1 MAERPMLYLLDGHAL
16 AYRHHFAMITRPL
29 TNARTGE
36 IVSAVFGFSR
46 ALLEL
51 MERERPY
58 YLAVAF
64 DEGLTGRDQLYPE
77 YKGTREKMPDDLAAQ
92 MSRIQEVVRAF
103 NIPILSLPG
112 YEADDVMGTIAAQ
125 AEKQDVFTRIVT
137 GDRDL
142 FQLLTSHIS
151 VRFSSTKS
159 GAGDEI
165 YEPERFRAEYG
176 FEPIHLTD
184 YKGLVGDTSDNIP
197 GVRGIGDKTARELLQ
212 KYTDLEQIYEN
223 IALIKG
229 ALQQKLIEGREL
241 AFLSRQLATIHRD
254 APITLDLDACVAHE
268 FDHAAVEALFR
279 ELEFGSLFKQLDK
292 LRERQIYQ
300 TAQTAALIERT
311 QAKVER
317 AQQLNLFEMDVPVDP
332 LPGTTTITV
341 DTPEKLRDL
350 TARLETAA
358 LIAFDTETTG
368 TSHVSADLVGIS
380 LAVDAQTGYYIP
392 LGHRE
397 GDQLPIEVVLDA
409 LRPAMTNPSILKA
422 AHNALFDFAILRR
435 YGLETA
441 PIGCDTMLAKWLLDP
456 NDGENVRGN
465 LGLKRLARIELN
477 IEMTPIE
484 RLIGAGKNQIT
495 MDQVRIDNAANYAA
509 ADALVCW
516 QLVPKMLDKL
526 AAEPK
531 QERDPLWGT
540 DNPPTPTDL
549 FHTLELP
556 LIPVLASME
565 LAGVLLDTAHLAKM
579 SRELGESITALES
592 EIHTLAGKTFNVN
605 SPKQMNEVLFEHL
618 KLKAEGVR
626 KTSLGFSTAADV
638 LDNLRGAHPVVDK
651 ILEYRELVKLKGTYI
666 DALPNL
672 INPVS
677 GRVHTSYNQTGTSTG
692 RISSSDPNLQNIP
705 IRTETGRDVRAAF
718 VAPDGW
724 RLLSVDYSQVEL
736 RILAHV
742 SQEPTLLNAF
752 AEGQDIHAATAAI
765 INNVPM
771 EAVTKEQRI
780 FAKRVNFGIL
790 YGMGAYRLARD
801 SDLTLAEARK
811 FIETY
816 FERLPGVRRYIE
828 GAKALA
834 RSQGYLT
841 TLFGRRRRF
850 PGINSSRGN
859 DVAAAEREAI
869 NMPIQGTAAD
879 IMKRAMIDL
888 HAALQTGGLRA
899 QLLLQVHDELVL
911 EVPEEELADT
921 AALVVRI
928 MENAAALNAPLKA
941 NAQAGVNWRDVAP
954 L

>member
-1 MAERPMLYLLDGHAL
+1 MAERPTLYLLDGHAL
-16 AYRHHFAMITRPL
+16 AYRHHFAMINRPL
-29 TNARTGE
+29 TSAKTGE

-46 ALLEL
+46 ALLDL
-51 MERERPY
+51 MERERPH

-64 DEGLTGRDQLYPE
+64 DEGLTGRDQLYPN

-92 MSRIQEVVRAF
+92 MGRIQEVVRAF

-125 AEKQDVFTRIVT
+125 AEEQDIFTRIIT

-142 FQLLTSHIS
+142 FQLLTSHVS
-151 VRFSSTKS
+151 VRFSSTKA
-159 GAGDEI
+159 GAPDEV
-165 YEPERFRAEYG
+165 YDPERFRAEYG

-184 YKGLVGDTSDNIP
+184 YKGLVGDSSDNIP
-197 GVRGIGDKTARELLQ
+197 GVRGIGDKTARALLRE
-212 KYTDLEQIYEN
+212 YTDLERIYEN
-223 IALIKG
+223 IAQIKG
-229 ALQQKLIEGREL
+229 ALQRKLIEGREL
-241 AFLSRQLATIHRD
+241 AFLSRRLATIHRD
-254 APITLDLDACVAHE
+254 APIKLDLNACVAHE
-268 FDHAAVEALFR
+268 FERAAVEALFR
-279 ELEFGSLFKQLDK
+279 ELEFGSLFAPLDR
-292 LRERQIYQ
+292 L
-300 TAQTAALIERT
+300 AQRASKTAAQI
-311 QAKVER
+311 ER
-317 AQQLNLFEMDVPVDP
+317 AQQLYLFEMNVPVDS
-332 LPGTTTITV
+332 LPGTTTIIV
-341 DTPEKLRDL
+341 DSLDKLDALAERL
-350 TARLETAA
+350 KTAS

-368 TSHVSADLVGIS
+368 TSHVSAQLVGIS
-380 LAVDAQTGYYIP
+380 LAADAQTGFYIP
-392 LGHRE
+392 LGHRS
-397 GDQLPIEVVLDA
+397 GAQLPIETALDA
-409 LRPAMTNPSILKA
+409 LRPAMTDPTIPKA
-422 AHNALFDFAILRR
+422 AHNALFDFAVLRR
-435 YGLETA
+435 FGLEVA
-441 PIGCDTMLAKWLLDP
+441 PIACDTMVAKWLLDP

-465 LGLKRLARIELN
+465 LSLKRLARIELN
-477 IEMTPIE
+477 IDMTPIE
-484 RLIGAGKNQIT
+484 RLIGAGKSQLT
-495 MDQVRIDNAANYAA
+495 MDQVSIESAANYAA
-509 ADALVCW
+509 ADALVTW
-516 QLVPKMLDKL
+516 QLVPKLKERL
-526 AAEPK
+526 AAEPL

-540 DNPPTPTDL
+540 ENPPTLTDL
-549 FHTLELP
+549 FHSLELP
-556 LIPVLASME
+556 LIPVLAAME
-565 LAGVLLDTAHLAKM
+565 LTGVLLDTDHLAAL
-579 SRELGESITALES
+579 SRDLGRAIAALER
-592 EIHTLAGKTFNVN
+592 EIHALAGKTFNIN

-638 LDNLRGAHPVVDK
+638 LDSLRGAHPVVDK
-651 ILEYRELVKLKGTYI
+651 ILEYRELVKLKGTYV
-666 DALPNL
+666 DALPAL

-705 IRTETGRDVRAAF
+705 IRTETGRAVRAAF
-718 VAPDGW
+718 IAPPGW
-724 RLLSVDYSQVEL
+724 RLLSVDYSQIEL

-742 SQEPTLLNAF
+742 SKEPALLKAF

-765 INNVPM
+765 LNNVPM

-828 GAKALA
+828 SAKALA

-850 PGINSSRGN
+850 PGITSSRPS
-859 DVAAAEREAI
+859 DVSAAEREAI

-888 HAALQTGGLRA
+888 DVALRSSRLRA
-899 QLLLQVHDELVL
+899 RLLLQVHDELVL
-911 EVPEEELADT
+911 EVPEEELAET
-921 AALVVRI
+921 AALVVRV
-928 MENAAALNAPLKA
+928 MENAAALDAPLKA

>member
-29 TNARTGE
+29 TQARTGE

-46 ALLEL
+46 TLLEL
-51 MERERPY
+51 LERERPY

-64 DEGLTGRDQLYPE
+64 DEGLTGRDQLYPD

-92 MSRIQEVVRAF
+92 MSRIQQVVRAF

-142 FQLLTSHIS
+142 LQLLTAHIS
-151 VRFSSTKS
+151 VRFSSTKA
-159 GAGDEI
+159 GAGDEV

-197 GVRGIGDKTARELLQ
+197 GVRGIGDKTARTLLQ
-212 KYTDLEQIYEN
+212 QYGDLERIYEN
-223 IALIKG
+223 IDLIKG
-229 ALQQKLIEGREL
+229 ALRQKLIDGREL
-241 AFLSRQLATIHRD
+241 AFLSRELATIHRD
-254 APITLDLDACVAHE
+254 APITLDLNACVAHE

-279 ELEFGSLFKQLDK
+279 ELEFGSLFKSLDR
-292 LRERQIYQ
+292 LRERQTQ
-300 TAQTAALIERT
+300 PTSQPAAQMEREQAKIERT
-311 QAKVER
+311 
-317 AQQLNLFEMDVPVDP
+317 QQLNLFEMAVPVDP
-332 LPGTTTITV
+332 LPGTTTVIV
-341 DTPEKLRDL
+341 DTPDKLRAL

-358 LIAFDTETTG
+358 MIAFDTETTS
-368 TSHVSADLVGIS
+368 TSHVFADLVGIS
-380 LAVDAQTGYYIP
+380 LAVDAQTSYYIP
-392 LGHRE
+392 LGHRK
-397 GDQLPIEVVLDA
+397 GAQLPIEAVLNA
-409 LRPAMTNPSILKA
+409 LRPTMTNPNIPKA
-422 AHNALFDFAILRR
+422 AHNALFDFAMLRR
-435 YGLETA
+435 YGLEVA
-441 PIGCDTMLAKWLLDP
+441 PIGCDTMVAKWLLDP

-477 IEMTPIE
+477 IDMTPIE
-484 RLIGAGKNQIT
+484 RLIGAGRNQIT
-495 MDQVRIDNAANYAA
+495 MDQVSIECAANYAA
-509 ADALVCW
+509 ADALVTW
-516 QLVPKMLDKL
+516 QLVPKMTEKL
-526 AAEPK
+526 AAEPQ

-540 DNPPTPTDL
+540 DNPPTLTDL

-565 LAGVLLDTAHLAKM
+565 LTGVLLDTAHLAKM
-579 SRELGESITALES
+579 SRELGESVAALER
-592 EIHTLAGKTFNVN
+592 EIHALAGKTFNVN

-638 LDNLRGAHPVVDK
+638 LENLRGAHPIVNK

-705 IRTETGRDVRAAF
+705 IRTETGRAVRAAF
-718 VAPDGW
+718 IAPEGW

-736 RILAHV
+736 RILAHI
-742 SQEPTLLNAF
+742 SQEPTLLTAF
-752 AEGQDIHAATAAI
+752 AEGQDIHAATAAVI
-765 INNVPM
+765 YNVPTT
-771 EAVTKEQRI
+771 AVTKEQRI

-790 YGMGAYRLARD
+790 YGMGAFRLARD

-816 FERLPGVRRYIE
+816 FERLPGVQRYIE

-850 PGINSSRGN
+850 PGIHSSRAS

-888 HAALQTGGLRA
+888 YAALQKSNRRA
-899 QLLLQVHDELVL
+899 RLLLQVHDELVL

-921 AALVVRI
+921 AALVVRV
-928 MENAAALNAPLKA
+928 MENAAALAAPLKA

>member
-1 MAERPMLYLLDGHAL
+1 MAERPTLYLLDGHAL
-16 AYRHHFAMITRPL
+16 AYRHHFAMINRPL
-29 TNARTGE
+29 TSAKTGE

-46 ALLEL
+46 ALLDL

-64 DEGLTGRDQLYPE
+64 DEGLTGRDQLYPN

-92 MSRIQEVVRAF
+92 MGRIQEVVRAF

-125 AEKQDVFTRIVT
+125 AEEQDVFTRIIT

-142 FQLLTSHIS
+142 FQLLTPHVS
-151 VRFSSTKS
+151 VRFSSTKA
-159 GAGDEI
+159 GAADEV
-165 YEPERFRAEYG
+165 YDPERFRAEYG

-184 YKGLVGDTSDNIP
+184 YKGLVGDSSDNIP
-197 GVRGIGDKTARELLQ
+197 GVRGIGDKTARALLQ
-212 KYTDLEQIYEN
+212 EYTDLERIYEN
-223 IALIKG
+223 IAQIKG
-229 ALQQKLIEGREL
+229 ALRQKLIEGREL
-241 AFLSRQLATIHRD
+241 AFLSRRLATIHRD
-254 APITLDLDACVAHE
+254 APIRLDLDACIAHE
-268 FDHAAVEALFR
+268 FERAAVEALFR
-279 ELEFGSLFKQLDK
+279 ELEFGSLFAPLDK
-292 LRERQIYQ
+292 L
-300 TAQTAALIERT
+300 AQRTSKTAAQI
-311 QAKVER
+311 ER
-317 AQQLNLFEMDVPVDP
+317 AQQLNLFEMNVPVAS
-332 LPGTTTITV
+332 LPGTTTIIV
-341 DTPEKLRDL
+341 DSPDKLDALAERL
-350 TARLETAA
+350 KTAY

-368 TSHVSADLVGIS
+368 TSHVSAQLVGIS
-380 LAVDAQTGYYIP
+380 LAIDAQTGFYIP
-392 LGHRE
+392 VGHRN
-397 GDQLPIEVVLDA
+397 GDQLPIETVLDA
-409 LRPAMTNPSILKA
+409 LRPAMTDPNIPKA
-422 AHNALFDFAILRR
+422 AHNALFDFAMLRR
-435 YGLETA
+435 FGLEVV
-441 PIGCDTMLAKWLLDP
+441 PIACDTMVAKWLLDP

-477 IEMTPIE
+477 IDMTPIE
-484 RLIGAGKNQIT
+484 RLIGAGKSQIT
-495 MDQVRIDNAANYAA
+495 MDQVSIESAANYAA
-509 ADALVCW
+509 ADALVTW
-516 QLVPKMLDKL
+516 QLVPKMRERL
-526 AAEPK
+526 AAEPL

-540 DNPPTPTDL
+540 DNPPTLTDL
-549 FHTLELP
+549 FHSLELP
-556 LIPVLASME
+556 LIPVLAAME
-565 LAGVLLDTAHLAKM
+565 LTGVLLDTDHLAKL
-579 SRELGESITALES
+579 SRDLGRAIAALER
-592 EIHTLAGKTFNVN
+592 EIHALAGKTFNIN

-626 KTSLGFSTAADV
+626 KTSLGFSTAASV
-638 LDNLRGAHPVVDK
+638 LDSLRGAHPVIDK
-651 ILEYRELVKLKGTYI
+651 ILEYRELVKLKGTYV
-666 DALPNL
+666 DALPAL

-705 IRTETGRDVRAAF
+705 IRTETGRAVRAAF
-718 VAPDGW
+718 IAPPGW

-742 SQEPTLLNAF
+742 SKEPALLNAF

-765 INNVPM
+765 INSVPM

-828 GAKALA
+828 SAKALA

-850 PGINSSRGN
+850 PGITSSRPS
-859 DVAAAEREAI
+859 DVSAAEREAI

-888 HAALQTGGLRA
+888 DAALRSSRLRA
-899 QLLLQVHDELVL
+899 RLLLQVHDELVL
-911 EVPEEELADT
+911 EVPEEELTET

-928 MENAAALNAPLKA
+928 MESAAALDAPLKA